1 MPNQDTPDQDI
12 TETET
17 LTHQRGST
25 TVEWLGLATIAVLV
39 IALLLP
45 QVRTTAGDVWGN
57 VVGQLTGFF
66 S

>member
-1 MPNQDTPDQDI
+1 MLKYHIHGLDPHNR
-12 TETET
+12 E
-17 LTHQRGST
+17 RGST

-45 QVRTTAGDVWGN
+45 QVRSTAGDVWGN

>member
-1 MPNQDTPDQDI
+1 MLKYHMYGLDTHNQ
-12 TETET
+12 E
-17 LTHQRGST
+17 RGST

-45 QVRTTAGDVWGN
+45 QVRSTAGDVWGN

>member
-1 MPNQDTPDQDI
+1 MLKYYMHDLDTP
-12 TETET
+12 
-17 LTHQRGST
+17 HQERGST

-45 QVRTTAGDVWGN
+45 QVRSTAGDVWGN

>member
-1 MPNQDTPDQDI
+1 MYIQDI
-12 TETET
+12 VKKE
-17 LTHQRGST
+17 RGST

-45 QVRTTAGDVWGN
+45 QVRSTAGDVWGN